1 MRQWQFAETN
11 AYYEELEEIIM
22 YRFATETVQLTDRET
37 EVLGFIALGL
47 SAKEVALKLSISPCT
62 VERHI
67 ENARLKTR
75 TRNRTHM
82 IAYTLRR
89 GMLP

>member
-1 MRQWQFAETN
+1 MMS
-11 AYYEELEEIIM
+11 EL
-22 YRFATETVQLTDRET
+22 FDDAFPLTIRET
-37 EVLGFIALGL
+37 EVLGFVAMGHT
-47 SAKEVALKLSISPCT
+47 AKEIALKLAISPCT

-82 IAYTLRR
+82 IAYTLHR
-89 GMLP
+89 GMLPQFRAVGALLS